1 MQNKLKY
8 ILVESRYK
16 TYCEL
21 TTQIGIEPAAY
32 LDYNQKETN
41 LIIKHFNKYPHMEKF
56 QHAQC
61 KSIARHDM
69 QGLLSKE
76 FFEVYRAVL
85 PDQNIYLECLSHLSH
100 TQETKHLEKTTAAN
114 SSTDSEN
121 KFLIAS
127 IDNFNMLK
135 KSKATHVIF
144 FDIPHGTTT
153 FSLYLIAK
161 AMGLKVIICRQFIN
175 NTFYITDS
183 IENAIPKDVKG
194 NNSASIIDFE
204 KTIVAPPYMKN
215 KTGDISF
222 PTKMLVKI
230 CKRALMIFPLF
241 AKTHRLSI
249 RYLLYKFKEEY
260 YSYTYKKYYHK
271 EHASDTPDLTNLTY
285 VYFPLHLQPEMTTS
299 ILGGQYANQ
308 ASAILKLRQKLPP
321 EVMIVVKEN
330 PIQGWY
336 MREESFFATIKSLPN
351 TIFIATSVATYDLI
365 KNATAVAS
373 ISGTACY
380 EALFYRKP
388 AIYFGNPFYQ
398 NFEGTFKFDDI
409 QDITEVL
416 NYHLDESKLIQ
427 DAKHFDS
434 KLFKGST
441 DTTHLSAFNTSYNK
455 KTFDLANNFN
465 QIINAIVSYI
475 KQTS

>member
-144 FDIPHGTTT
+144 FDIPHGA
-153 FSLYLIAK
+153 SSLNLYLVAK
-161 AMGLKVIICRQFIN
+161 AMGLKIIICRQFMD
-175 NTFYITDS
+175 NTLYITDS
-183 IENAIPKDVKG
+183 ITNSMRKDVTG
-194 NNSASIIDFE
+194 NNNAGIINFN
-204 KTIVAPPYMKN
+204 KTIVAPSYMKN
-215 KTGDISF
+215 KAGDISF
-222 PTKMLVKI
+222 PRKMLFKI
-230 CKRALMIFPLF
+230 FKRSILIFPLF
-241 AKTHRLSI
+241 TTYHRLSV
-249 RYLLYKFKEEY
+249 RYLLYKFKEDY

-271 EHASDTPDLTNLTY
+271 EHVSNTPELATISY
-285 VYFPLHLQPEMTTS
+285 VYFPLHFQPEMTTS
-299 ILGGQYANQ
+299 ILGGKYTNQ
-308 ASAILKLRQKLPP
+308 ASALIKLRQKLPP
-321 EVMIVVKEN
+321 EVMIIVKEN

-365 KNATAVAS
+365 KNAKAVAS

-380 EALFYRKP
+380 ESLFYRKP

-398 NFEGTFKFDDI
+398 DFEGTFKFDDI
-409 QDITEVL
+409 EDITKVL
-416 NYHLDESKLIQ
+416 NYTIDENKLMQ
-427 DAKHFDS
+427 SANNFNN

-441 DTTHLSAFNTSYNK
+441 DIFNLAAFNPNYDK
-455 KTFDLANNFN
+455 QTFDLDNNFS
-465 QIINAIVSYI
+465 QIINAVVSYI
-475 KQTS
+475 KQTA